1 LVDKTSGGQEKGDD
15 MFYAVIMAGG
25 SGTRLW
31 PMSRKKSPKQALT
44 LVGDRT
50 MLNHAVDRIVPLFG
64 AQRIVVVTRNEHRR
78 ILAGQTPELPAGN
91 FIVEPEGRGTAPAIG
106 LAAIHLRRRQ
116 DPKAVMAVLTA
127 DHFISNKDRFRLALG
142 AAARVADNGPLVTLG
157 IKPSSP
163 STGFGYIKQGK
174 RLKETDGFPV
184 FDVEKFIEKPDLTTA
199 TTMVKSG
206 NFSWNSGMFIWR
218 VDRILEEFKRQ
229 MPTFYAQL
237 MEVDAALGTPAY
249 EKTIGRIW
257 PLVKKETID
266 YGIME
271 GAKNVAVMP
280 VDIGW
285 TDVGSW
291 ASLFELLSTDA
302 NGNAVV
308 GEHLGIDTGTTLVFG
323 GGKRLIATIGIK
335 DMIIVDTDDAVLVC
349 PVDREQEVRDIV
361 GRLGKNGLEKWL

>member
-127 DHFISNKDRFRLALG
+127 DHFISNKDRFRLA
-142 AAARVADNGPLVTLG
+142 
-157 IKPSSP
+157 
-163 STGFGYIKQGK
+163 TG
-174 RLKETDGFPV
+174 L
-184 FDVEKFIEKPDLTTA
+184 
-199 TTMVKSG
+199 
-206 NFSWNSGMFIWR
+206 W
-218 VDRILEEFKRQ
+218 
-229 MPTFYAQL
+229 
-237 MEVDAALGTPAY
+237 
-249 EKTIGRIW
+249 
-257 PLVKKETID
+257 
-266 YGIME
+266 
-271 GAKNVAVMP
+271 
-280 VDIGW
+280 
-285 TDVGSW
+285 
-291 ASLFELLSTDA
+291 
-302 NGNAVV
+302 
-308 GEHLGIDTGTTLVFG
+308 
-323 GGKRLIATIGIK
+323 
-335 DMIIVDTDDAVLVC
+335 
-349 PVDREQEVRDIV
+349 
-361 GRLGKNGLEKWL
+361 